1 LSFIGLILF
10 PLNKNITPMASVAQ
24 KSSAFFFSSLGKKYL
39 MGATGLFL
47 ISFLVVHCFIN
58 SMVFFDPSGT
68 LFNEY
73 AHFMGT
79 NILIRI
85 AEVGLF
91 VGLLL
96 HIIDGLMLYFQN
108 RAARPQD
115 YVYTKHAENIS
126 WYSRSM
132 AILGTLLLIFLIL
145 HLSQFWVHTRFMTM
159 PEVDH
164 PQLKVQM
171 IDLYGLM
178 KVTFA
183 NPFVVV
189 IYVLAQVA
197 LAYHLLHGFW
207 SAFQSLGLNHT
218 KYNQAINTAGTI
230 FAVAVPLI
238 FAMMPIVIYLR
249 AIGAI
254 SF

>member
-1 LSFIGLILF
+1 
-10 PLNKNITPMASVAQ
+10 MASVAQ
-24 KSSAFFFSSLGKKYL
+24 KPSALFKSSIGKKFL
-39 MGATGLFL
+39 MGLTGLFL
-47 ISFLVVHCFIN
+47 VSFLVVHCFIN
-58 SMVFFDPSGT
+58 SMVFFDASGT

-91 VGLLL
+91 GGLIL

-108 RAARPQD
+108 RAARPQK
-115 YVYTKHAENIS
+115 YVYNDYSTNSK

-132 AILGTLLLIFLIL
+132 ALLGTLLLIFLIL
-145 HLSQFWVHTRFMTM
+145 HLSNFWVHSRFMTM

-164 PQLKVQM
+164 PQFKVQM

-178 KVTFA
+178 KETFS
-183 NPFVVV
+183 NPIIVL
-189 IYVLAQVA
+189 IYVLAQFA
-197 LAYHLLHGFW
+197 LGYHLLHGFK

-218 KYNQAINTAGTI
+218 KYNQLIDVTGTAFAIIVPII
-230 FAVAVPLI
+230 FAA
-238 FAMMPIVIYLR
+238 MPIVIYLR
-249 AIGAI
+249 H
-254 SF
+254 

>member
-1 LSFIGLILF
+1 
-10 PLNKNITPMASVAQ
+10 MASVAH
-24 KSSAFFFSSLGKKYL
+24 KSSPLFKSSLGKKYL
-39 MGATGLFL
+39 MGLTGLFL

-91 VGLLL
+91 AGLLL
-96 HIIDGLMLYFQN
+96 HMIDGLMLFFQN
-108 RAARPQD
+108 RSARPQK
-115 YVYTKHAENIS
+115 YVYTAHAENIT

-132 AILGTLLLIFLIL
+132 ALLGTLLLIFLIL
-145 HLSQFWVHTRFMTM
+145 HLSHFWVHSRFMTM
-159 PEVDH
+159 DKVPH
-164 PQLKVQM
+164 PDFKGDM

-178 KVTFA
+178 KLTFA
-183 NPFVVV
+183 SPFVVA
-189 IYVLAQVA
+189 IYVLAQFA
-197 LAYHLLHGFW
+197 LGYHLLHGFW

-218 KYNQAINTAGTI
+218 KYNQAIHTAGTI
-230 FAVAVPLI
+230 FAVAVPFI

-249 AIGAI
+249 ATGAI

>member
-1 LSFIGLILF
+1 
-10 PLNKNITPMASVAQ
+10 MASAAH
-24 KSSAFFFSSLGKKYL
+24 KSSPFLKSSLGKKYL
-39 MGATGLFL
+39 MGLTGLFL

-58 SMVFFDPSGT
+58 SMVFFDASGT

-91 VGLLL
+91 AGLLL
-96 HIIDGLMLYFQN
+96 HAGDGLMLYFQN
-108 RAARPQD
+108 RSARPQK
-115 YVYTKHAENIS
+115 YAYTKYAENIS

-132 AILGTLLLIFLIL
+132 ALLGTLLLIFLIL
-145 HLSQFWVHTRFMTM
+145 HLSHFWVHSRFMTM

-164 PQLKVQM
+164 PQFKVQM

-178 KVTFA
+178 KETFS
-183 NPFVVV
+183 NPFIVL

-218 KYNQAINTAGTI
+218 KYNKAIHTAGTAFAIIVPII
-230 FAVAVPLI
+230 FAA
-238 FAMMPIVIYLR
+238 MPIVIYLR
-249 AIGAI
+249 H
-254 SF
+254 

>member
-1 LSFIGLILF
+1 
-10 PLNKNITPMASVAQ
+10 MASAAQ
-24 KSSAFFFSSLGKKYL
+24 KPSALFKSSLGKKYL
-39 MGATGLFL
+39 MGLTGLFL

-58 SMVFFDPSGT
+58 AMVFFDASGS

-91 VGLLL
+91 AGLLL
-96 HIIDGLMLYFQN
+96 HIVDGLTLYFQN
-108 RAARPQD
+108 RAARPQK
-115 YVYTKHAENIS
+115 YAYTVHAESVS

-132 AILGTLLLIFLIL
+132 AILGTLLLIFLIM
-145 HLSQFWVHTRFMTM
+145 HLYHFWLKSRFLGL

-164 PQLKVQM
+164 PQFKVKM
-171 IDLYGLM
+171 LDLYSEM
-178 KVTFA
+178 KVVFSYLPA
-183 NPFVVV
+183 VI
-189 IYVLAQVA
+189 IYVLAQFA
-197 LAYHLLHGFW
+197 LGYHLLHGFW

-218 KYNQAINTAGTI
+218 KYNKAIHTAGTV
-230 FAVAVPLI
+230 FAVAIPFI
-238 FAMMPIVIYLR
+238 FALMPIVIYLR
-249 AIGAI
+249 GIGAI